1 MSIILEEI
9 TNDDDSAMECAGY
22 VRVATFKNRA
32 AFAASGFKTDVTG
45 PLRATEVDE
54 QDGFD
59 NFTIWA
65 DDPQHRQ

>member
-9 TNDDDSAMECAGY
+9 TGDDDSAMECAGY
-22 VRVATFKNRA
+22 VRIATFRDRA
-32 AFAASGFKTDVTG
+32 AFDASDFKTDVTG
-45 PLRATEVDE
+45 SLRATEVDE

-65 DDPQHRQ
+65 DGPHHRQ